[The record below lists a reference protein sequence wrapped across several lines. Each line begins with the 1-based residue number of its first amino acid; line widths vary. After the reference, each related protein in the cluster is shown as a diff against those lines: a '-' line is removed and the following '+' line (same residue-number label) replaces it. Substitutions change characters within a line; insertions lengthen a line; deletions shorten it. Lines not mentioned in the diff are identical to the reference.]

1 MFVEVF
7 VMVVVVAHSD
17 NKDLDP
23 IDLAVAFD
31 WVMVG
36 MVGMVGMV
44 VVIVHFDNKDL
55 DPTDLV
61 VALN

>member
-36 MVGMVGMV
+36 MVGMV